1 MLCFFSV
8 SGLSG
13 KPESFFLLNEKWVGS
28 DQCGKPRSYPNDLLI
43 HIYDLDIISRLLPTG

>member
-8 SGLSG
+8 PGLSG
-13 KPESFFLLNEKWVGS
+13 KLESFFLLNEKWAGG
-28 DQCGKPRSYPNDLLI
+28 DQCGKPRSYRNDLLI